1 MPLERSVLTPSSPV
15 SKSLFAPSCSWL
27 LPAPFRVS
35 WRYHQCCD
43 NAPAL
48 AYFLLQLLRRNPLHL
63 PLAPTDALMP
73 CVCGAQTRASSTSP
87 THSDYSGYFLFLF
100 HSLDLLHSP
109 TSSLFIP
116 QLFVFLPLLFNA
128 YRPISDDVTNMTH
141 YTTSQCDSRRP
152 PSADNL
158 PCQP

>member
-1 MPLERSVLTPSSPV
+1 MPLERSVLTPSSP
-15 SKSLFAPSCSWL
+15 SPNLSSPPRAPGLCL
-27 LPAPFRVS
+27 HHFVFHGVTINAAITLPLS
-35 WRYHQCCD
+35 HTT
-43 NAPAL
+43 
-48 AYFLLQLLRRNPLHL
+48 LLQLLRRNPSHL

-87 THSDYSGYFLFLF
+87 THNDYSGYFLFLF

-116 QLFVFLPLLFNA
+116 QLFVFLPPLFNA
-128 YRPISDDVTNMTH
+128 YRPISDDVTNMNH